1 MTSFLLLP
9 YNDESAAAQINNK
22 RNTSHKKL
30 FQKDA
35 FIFKLNIF
43 LNSTQSF
50 SNSSILVVTNII
62 TISVG
67 PLLKENK
74 LQAVH

>member
-22 RNTSHKKL
+22 RNTSNKKL

-67 PLLKENK
+67 PLLKEN
-74 LQAVH
+74 